1 MFQDEW
7 ARQWDGLMTPE
18 TISVLNQIESQ
29 IGTEYYPD
37 RENVLRF
44 LRMESPVRYVIVG
57 MDPYPSW
64 NSRDSRPQ
72 ATGRAFEVSEL
83 RGQGWD
89 YKIKQAS
96 LRNILKAIHY
106 NVTGEDCSMPELRN
120 QITGGQFEIAPP
132 AEWFDRMEAQ
142 GVLFLNSTLTVKP
155 GKAGSHQKYWEPFR
169 KILIPYLDSM
179 GVTWMLWGNNAQQEV
194 GTYLNDNSKVLTA
207 AHPRMQDFVKNNTFK
222 DANDINWLGV

>member
-1 MFQDEW
+1 MFDTEW
-7 ARQWDGLMTPE
+7 ARQWDALMTAE
-18 TISVLNQIESQ
+18 TAAVLNQIESQ
-29 IGTEYYPD
+29 IGEDYYPD

-44 LRMESPVRYVIVG
+44 LRMSSPVRYVIVG

-83 RGQGWD
+83 AGQGWD

-106 NVTGEDCSMPELRN
+106 NVTGEDCSMPELRR
-120 QITGGQFEIAPP
+120 QIAAGEFVIAPP
-132 AEWFDRMEAQ
+132 TKWFDSMEEQ

-155 GKAGSHQKYWEPFR
+155 GKAGSHQKFWEPFR
-169 KILIPYLDSM
+169 KILIPYLDCM
-179 GVTWMLWGNNAQQEV
+179 GVTWMLWGNNAQQE
-194 GTYLNDNSKVLTA
+194 TKAYLTETSKVLEA
-207 AHPRMQDFVKNNTFK
+207 AHPRMQDFVIHNTFK
-222 DANDINWLGV
+222 DATDVNWLGE

>member
-1 MFQDEW
+1 MFQNDW
-7 ARQWDGLMTPE
+7 ARQWDGLMTEE
-18 TISVLNQIESQ
+18 TVAVLNHIESQ
-29 IGTEYYPD
+29 IGTEYYPA

-44 LRMESPVRYVIVG
+44 LRMSSPVRYVIVG

-83 RGQGWD
+83 AGQGWD

-120 QITGGQFEIAPP
+120 EITSGQFVIAPP
-132 AEWFDRMEAQ
+132 TPWFDSMEEQ

-155 GKAGSHQKYWEPFR
+155 GKAGSHKKFWEPFR
-169 KILIPYLDSM
+169 QILIPYLDRM

-194 GTYLNDNSKVLTA
+194 SAYLDDNSKILKA
-207 AHPRMQDFVKNNTFK
+207 AHPRMQDFVVNNTFK
-222 DANDINWLGV
+222 EADDINWLGV